1 MVSMDDFSIGDFVVY
16 PAHGVG
22 KLIDKETH
30 DIGDTV
36 VELFVIEF
44 SKDHMVLKI
53 PVQKACSSGLRLVCE
68 KTEMDSAL
76 ESLVIKSKKKKIIW
90 SRRAQEY
97 ETKINSGDIMGL
109 ADVIRELH
117 VGHTAGTQSY
127 SERLIYQTALDRF
140 IRELS
145 IVEDVNEDEATKKV
159 HELLNVA

>member
-1 MVSMDDFSIGDFVVY
+1 MVLRDDFNIGDFVVY

-22 KLIDKETH
+22 KLIDIEIH
-30 DIGDTV
+30 DICDTT

-44 SKDHMVLKI
+44 NKDHMVLKI
-53 PVQKACSSGLRLVCE
+53 PVQKACSSGLRLVCC
-68 KTEMDSAL
+68 KTEMETAL
-76 ESLVIKSKKKKIIW
+76 ESLGIKSKKKKVIW

-97 ETKINSGDIMGL
+97 ESKINSGDIMGL

-117 VGHTAGTQSY
+117 SGHSDGTQSY

-145 IVEDVNEDEATKKV
+145 IVEEVNEDEATKKV
-159 HELLNVA
+159 HGLLNVA